1 MGSIYSHSRVNMSLL
16 SPLLG
21 VITSITIVQWCL
33 LIITLGFLLW
43 RRQTAPFKKYSNF
56 PQVPPHWLFGNNEF
70 GGSLSNN
77 MLTHYNH
84 KELAEH
90 RYGLYWDGNNPS
102 IFVRDI
108 DLIKRIQVVDFDHF
122 TDFGFLEKEYLEK
135 VGNVFGIADMQ
146 GEHWRKMKKMV
157 TPPFSVPRMKKMLPT
172 MNVAAER
179 LRDYLKTVEKLE
191 YVNAVDFSK
200 KFYMTAVASVAFG
213 LDIDCFGEK
222 ESEFEKKGKNLI
234 SVFRF
239 ILKNMF
245 PSLAILFKIKVLNPE
260 SEKFFAD
267 ICKRIVQERKNNKFE
282 AKDILGNLMHVA
294 KENPDMT
301 DEMMYKTCV
310 QFFTDGYETA
320 SQATGVLFYHLAR
333 NPDIQE
339 RAQEE
344 IDEIFEKKKGDD
356 HIDESDLNNIPYLD
370 QVLSE
375 GLRLGAIPMTNRY
388 CTMPYKVPDDDY
400 VIPKDM
406 KIVIPTVGLHY
417 DAKYWENPLKFD
429 PERFNSENKGKIE
442 GIAFQP
448 FGQGPRNCLGQ
459 NLMKVETKIMLIHLL
474 RNFRLKRY
482 GDMPEK
488 IVWDPYAIIGSSE
501 VQIKVESRL

>member
-1 MGSIYSHSRVNMSLL
+1 MGSIHGEYGGNMALL

-21 VITSITIVQWCL
+21 MISSISLVQWGL

-43 RRQTAPFKKYSNF
+43 RRQTAPFKKYSNL
-56 PQVPPHWLFGNNEF
+56 PQVSPHWLLGNKESFGESFSDTIIN
-70 GGSLSNN
+70 
-77 MLTHYNH
+77 HYNH

-90 RYGLYWDGNNPS
+90 RYNLYWEGNIPTL
-102 IFVRDI
+102 FVRDI

-122 TDFGFLEKEYLEK
+122 TDFGFNSKEYLEK

-172 MNVAAER
+172 MNLAAER

-234 SVFRF
+234 STFRF
-239 ILKNMF
+239 IWKSMF
-245 PSLAILFKIKVLNPE
+245 PSLAILFKIRVLNPE

-282 AKDILGNLMHVA
+282 SKDILGNLLHVA
-294 KENPDMT
+294 EENPDMT
-301 DEMMYKTCV
+301 DEMMYKTCA

-344 IDEIFEKKKGDD
+344 IDEIFEKKKKDE
-356 HIDESDLNNIPYLD
+356 HIDESDLN
-370 QVLSE
+370 
-375 GLRLGAIPMTNRY
+375 
-388 CTMPYKVPDDDY
+388 
-400 VIPKDM
+400 DM
-406 KIVIPTVGLHY
+406 
-417 DAKYWENPLKFD
+417 
-429 PERFNSENKGKIE
+429 S
-442 GIAFQP
+442 
-448 FGQGPRNCLGQ
+448 
-459 NLMKVETKIMLIHLL
+459 
-474 RNFRLKRY
+474 
-482 GDMPEK
+482 
-488 IVWDPYAIIGSSE
+488 
-501 VQIKVESRL
+501 